1 MKEAKNTRCSPKLFP
16 TIPFFVSSLDAVPTR
31 LTLACLKVALPSLA
45 FGATAIGRSIPENAD
60 MFLEVTLVELG
71 AEPII
76 DEEQEQWLRQN
87 PL

>member
-1 MKEAKNTRCSPKLFP
+1 MRGTGKIVKSVYIFLSPHSKFSFVYVLLALLF
-16 TIPFFVSSLDAVPTR
+16 LQ
-31 LTLACLKVALPSLA
+31 VAPPSLA
-45 FGATAIGRSIPENAD
+45 FGANAVGRSIPENAD
-60 MFLEVTLVELG
+60 VFLEVTLVELG